1 MSGKFMK
8 VKRIII
14 PTITAV
20 IIASQLAGCAAMT
33 SSELLQAINRGDQ
46 IEIEIVDPAF
56 AEAEQGQESSIQWIE
71 LGNLETNKELR
82 DAWDDLLLI
91 TKTADGK
98 NGILYVNN
106 KGEHTINN
114 TLHMVLHNREFQ
126 KYLETEDG
134 RLSLADGAFANY
146 ADIEAEEEAKALNMA
161 IFGYFNLLPDNTPNY
176 SNADSTLARNEFM
189 AMVFRADTP
198 VQEIEADETFAS
210 TVGKSDY
217 NIYAQGVAKDSY
229 LDIESKSL
237 NNMTSNGSIT
247 RAEVIYTLV
256 SRYFADELAAVDLKT
271 SKVTF
276 SDAKDGGDIARK
288 EKFIEK
294 DNFKTYWKSY
304 ELTYAIQNPDKGL
317 PTDLYKAL
325 VVANERGL
333 ISSETRWDEA
343 CTKAEA
349 VDLLTSA
356 MIKDDSIPVYSYKQG
371 EISGYE
377 VNTNT
382 EEDDLAN
389 FEIIDP
395 NFNGAGHEGELQETV
410 QSYITYEDI
419 EPTTMYVI
427 SNTTG
432 ERYSTYHDP
441 NVSEGELVASGLV
454 DANQELQID
463 GKATY
468 NGVDYYRLSFQPEMM
483 LNHQIIIPADLVTD
497 KLQEVEV
504 QQPTE
509 TQKPVET
516 EKPVEQQPEVQ
527 QPTQQPEQTPPP
539 AENNTPE
546 WTPDTGVS
554 KEDWDAFFGG
564 NTTGQ
569 QNWTP
574 DHGNGATQDSN
585 GNWVGDVGLT
595 PEELEKLGHMTVH

>member
-33 SSELLQAINRGDQ
+33 SNELLDAINRGDQ

-56 AEAEQGQESSIQWIE
+56 AEVEQGTESSIEWIE
-71 LGNLETNKELR
+71 LGNLETNAPLR
-82 DAWDDLLLI
+82 DAWDNLLLI
-91 TKTADGK
+91 TKTEDGK

-106 KGEHTINN
+106 KGEHVNNN

-126 KYLETEDG
+126 KFLETEDG
-134 RLSLADGAFANY
+134 RLDLAEGAFENY
-146 ADIEAEEEAKALNMA
+146 ADIEPEEEAKALHMA

-176 SNADSTLARNEFM
+176 SNADATLPRNEFM

-217 NIYAQGVAKDSY
+217 NIYAQGVAQNSY
-229 LDIESKSL
+229 LDLASKSL
-237 NNMTSNGSIT
+237 NNMTANGSIT
-247 RAEVIYTLV
+247 RAEVLYTLV
-256 SRYFADELAAVDLKT
+256 SRYFADELAAVDVKK
-271 SKVTF
+271 SGVTF
-276 SDAKDGGDIARK
+276 SDAKDGGDIAHK

-294 DNFKTYWKSY
+294 DNAKTYWKSY

-325 VVANERGL
+325 VVANQIGL
-333 ISSETRWDEA
+333 VGSETRWDEA

-349 VDLLTSA
+349 IDLLIDA

-377 VNTNT
+377 VKDN
-382 EEDDLAN
+382 EVEDDLAG

-395 NFNGAGHEGELQETV
+395 NFNGAGHTETLEETK
-410 QSYITYEDI
+410 QTYITYESI

-441 NVSEGELVASGLV
+441 NVSEGELVVSGLV
-454 DANQELQID
+454 DANQELLID
-463 GKATY
+463 GKATL
-468 NGVDYYRLSFQPEMM
+468 NGVDYYRLAFQPEMM
-483 LNHQIIIPADLVTD
+483 LKHQIIIPADLVTSEPQQ
-497 KLQEVEV
+497 QETPVD
-504 QQPTE
+504 TE
-509 TQKPVET
+509 KPVDT
-516 EKPVEQQPEVQ
+516 QKPVEQQPEVQ
-527 QPTQQPEQTPPP
+527 QPTDPLPP
-539 AENNTPE
+539 AEPEVPE

-554 KEDWDAFFGG
+554 KDDWDSFFGGG

-569 QNWTP
+569 HTWTP
-574 DHGNGATQDSN
+574 DNGENFNTSVNEKGGLDLTGGTLDPSE
-585 GNWVGDVGLT
+585 VGGLDF
-595 PEELEKLGHMTVH
+595 H

>member
-33 SSELLQAINRGDQ
+33 SNELLDAINRGDEIQ
-46 IEIEIVDPAF
+46 IEIIDPAF
-56 AEAEQGQESSIQWIE
+56 AEAEQGQQSSIEWIA
-71 LGNLETNKELR
+71 LGDLETNAPLR
-82 DAWDDLLLI
+82 DAWDNLLLI

-98 NGILYVNN
+98 NGILFVNN
-106 KGEHTINN
+106 KGEHVNNN

-126 KYLETEDG
+126 KFLETEDG
-134 RLSLADGAFANY
+134 RLDLAEGAFENY
-146 ADIEAEEEAKALNMA
+146 ADIEPEEEAKALNMA

-176 SNADSTLARNEFM
+176 SNADATLPRNEFM

-217 NIYAQGVAKDSY
+217 NIYAQGVANDSY
-229 LDIESKSL
+229 LDIASKSL
-237 NNMTSNGSIT
+237 NNLTANGSIT

-256 SRYFADELAAVDLKT
+256 SRYFADELAAVDVKK
-271 SKVTF
+271 SGVTF

-294 DNFKTYWKSY
+294 DNAKTYWKSY

-325 VVANERGL
+325 VVANQLGL
-333 ISSETRWDEA
+333 VGSETRWDEA

-349 VDLLTSA
+349 IGLLVSA
-356 MIKDDSIPVYSYKQG
+356 MMKDDSIEVYSYKQG
-371 EISGYE
+371 EISGHE
-377 VNTNT
+377 VKN
-382 EEDDLAN
+382 EVEDDLAN
-389 FEIIDP
+389 FPIIDP
-395 NFNGAGHEGELQETV
+395 NFNGAGHTETLEETK
-410 QSYITYEDI
+410 QTYITYESI

-427 SNTTG
+427 SNTNG

-441 NVSEGELVASGLV
+441 NVSEGELYESGLV
-454 DANQELQID
+454 DANQELLID

-468 NGVDYYRLSFQPEMM
+468 NGVDYYRLAFQPEMM
-483 LNHQIIIPADLVTD
+483 LKHQIIIPADLVTSEPQQ
-497 KLQEVEV
+497 QEVQQQQPEV
-504 QQPTE
+504 QQPIE
-509 TQKPVET
+509 QQQPTQ
-516 EKPVEQQPEVQ
+516 QQPEVQ
-527 QPTQQPEQTPPP
+527 QPTDPLPP
-539 AENNTPE
+539 AEPEVPE

-554 KEDWDAFFGG
+554 KEDWDSFFGGG

-569 QNWTP
+569 HTWQP
-574 DHGNGATQDSN
+574 DNPDDYYEDEN
-585 GNWVGDVGLT
+585 GNIWGSGAEDPSKIGSLT
-595 PEELEKLGHMTVH
+595 FH

>member
-33 SSELLQAINRGDQ
+33 SNELLDAINRGDEIQ
-46 IEIEIVDPAF
+46 IEIIDPAF
-56 AEAEQGQESSIQWIE
+56 AEAEQGQQSSIEWIE
-71 LGNLETNKELR
+71 LGDLETNAPLR
-82 DAWDDLLLI
+82 DAWDNLLLI
-91 TKTADGK
+91 TKTEDGK
-98 NGILYVNN
+98 NGILFVNN
-106 KGEHTINN
+106 KGEHVNNN

-126 KYLETEDG
+126 KFLETEDG
-134 RLSLADGAFANY
+134 RLDLAEGAFENY
-146 ADIEAEEEAKALNMA
+146 ADIEPEEEAKALNMA

-176 SNADSTLARNEFM
+176 SNADATLPRNEFM

-217 NIYAQGVAKDSY
+217 NIYAQGVAQNSY
-229 LDIESKSL
+229 LDLASKSL
-237 NNMTSNGSIT
+237 NNMTANGSIT

-256 SRYFADELAAVDLKT
+256 SRYFADELAAVDVKK
-271 SKVTF
+271 SGVTF

-294 DNFKTYWKSY
+294 DNAKTYWKSY

-325 VVANERGL
+325 VVANQLGL
-333 ISSETRWDEA
+333 VGSETRWDEA

-349 VDLLTSA
+349 VDLLIDA

-377 VNTNT
+377 VNTPDV
-382 EEDDLAN
+382 EDEFAN
-389 FEIIDP
+389 FPIIDP
-395 NFNGAGHEGELQETV
+395 TFNGAGHTETLEETK
-410 QSYITYEDI
+410 QTYITYESI

-441 NVSEGELVASGLV
+441 NVSEGELVVSGLV
-454 DANQELQID
+454 DANQELLID
-463 GKATY
+463 GKATL
-468 NGVDYYRLSFQPEMM
+468 NGVDYYRLAFQPEMM
-483 LNHQIIIPADLVTD
+483 LKHQIIIPADLVTSEPQQ
-497 KLQEVEV
+497 QEV
-504 QQPTE
+504 Q
-509 TQKPVET
+509 
-516 EKPVEQQPEVQ
+516 QQPEVQ
-527 QPTQQPEQTPPP
+527 QPEVQQPQQPTTPEQPSTSDLPTG
-539 AENNTPE
+539 NTSAPE

-554 KEDWDAFFGG
+554 KEDWDSVFGGG

-569 QNWTP
+569 HTWQP
-574 DHGNGATQDSN
+574 DYGDGFSMDEN
-585 GNWVGDVGLT
+585 GNITGGDFIEGGGNLT
-595 PEELEKLGHMTVH
+595 FN